1 MVRWPRNL
9 ALSILVAWAGAIVAG
24 PAMPRAAG
32 ARPSH
37 LLGQTSPYLLQ
48 HVDNPVDWYPWG
60 EEAMRKAKTED
71 RPIFLSIGYSAC
83 HWCHVMEREAFSDTE
98 VARILNERFVSIKV
112 DREERPDLDAIY
124 MNAVLAMTGRG
135 GWPMTLFLTPDRKPF
150 FGGTYYPKEGF
161 KRLIQSI
168 ADGWKSQRQEIQSS
182 ADTIAGLLADLQHV
196 SEEQPGAT
204 SASDPL
210 DGAAAAWKGS
220 YDAPNG
226 GFGKAP
232 KFPPHGA
239 LLVLLEAY
247 RTRGDAR
254 ALEMAERTLDAMARG
269 GIYDQVG
276 GGFHRY
282 STDARWFLPHFE
294 KMLYDNAL
302 LVPVYLDAWQASG
315 RDSYR
320 RVAEETLAWVA
331 REMTDPAGGFYA
343 TLDADSEGEEG
354 RYYLWTRTELEKT
367 VGPEDGP
374 LVADYFGTQAGGN
387 FRSGR
392 NILHVPVAP
401 AVFAAKRGLDET
413 ELAGTIGRARAKLL
427 RARQHR
433 TAPHRDDKVLAGWNG
448 LMISA
453 YARAYERTG
462 TEAYRQAAERAAR
475 FVLQNLRE
483 DGTLRV
489 SWRRGKVGPPGF
501 LDDHAFLARGLL
513 DLYDATSS
521 AAWRDEA
528 ALVARSASRFLDR
541 ERGGY
546 FFAAEGQDDLIVRPK
561 SLTDDSLPSG
571 NAVMAECLLRL
582 SRALGDRDLRA
593 EAIRTLDLAA
603 PTLASSPISSPYMV
617 LAARLRDADGADRV
631 VTAAAK
637 SVPAAAVA
645 SARAAT
651 RAGETRALATAGTA
665 PGKKGD
671 RVVPGTVLGRASPQ
685 RVVTTDLTAPDRPVR
700 PGQALTLSIRLDIR
714 EGWHVNSNTPS
725 LEYLIPTKIEFPDS
739 GSARVDQIVY
749 PEARLV
755 RLKFA
760 DTKLSVYE
768 GANTIRATIR
778 PPRDGARGE
787 RTVRARLTYQSCS
800 DTSCLAPETVEFL
813 VPLRVEGEPVTLA
826 EMGSPGE
833 GGSRASAGASTGSAA
848 APGSGLFASGEGV
861 GAVLRERGLLALLGL
876 VFLGGLA
883 LNLTPCIYP
892 MIPVTIGFFA
902 SQSRES
908 WLFRI
913 GLPSLYVLGMAAT
926 YSALGVAAG
935 LSGGLFGSTL
945 QNPFIV
951 GGLVVLFVVM
961 ALGMFGLF
969 EFRLPGSITR
979 LGGGR
984 RGPVGALVMGLTMGL
999 VAAPCIGPFVVGLL
1013 AFVGASASPFLGFCL
1028 FFVMAVGMGLPN
1040 LVLGVFSG
1048 SLSSLPRSGEWLVYA
1063 KKVMGIGMLAVALYF
1078 LQPFLKD
1085 RVMGVLGLVFAIVAG
1100 VYIGFL
1106 EKTRLASRLFPAL
1119 KALVGVALV
1128 AGGSWLSVPLLGAR
1142 AEPEW
1147 AAYSQEAFVRAST
1160 SGRPILIDFSAA
1172 WCVACKELDRFTF
1185 SDPRVLEET
1194 RRFVLLKADL
1204 TQYESPQVRQIR
1216 DRFDVI
1222 GLPTLVFIDGQ
1233 GNERADLRL
1242 YGFEDA
1248 QAFLARLRQVR

>member
-1 MVRWPRNL
+1 MS
-9 ALSILVAWAGAIVAG
+9 ALTILLGCACPILVGHRA
-24 PAMPRAAG
+24 PRAAG

-83 HWCHVMEREAFSDTE
+83 HWCHVMEREAFSDAE
-98 VARILNERFVSIKV
+98 IARILNERFVSIKV

-150 FGGTYYPKEGF
+150 FGGTYYPKEDF
-161 KRLIQSI
+161 KRLIRSI
-168 ADGWKSQRQEIQSS
+168 ADGWKRERQEVQTS
-182 ADTIAGLLADLQHV
+182 ADTIAGLLADLQRA
-196 SEEQPGAT
+196 SEEAPGAT

-210 DGAAAAWKGS
+210 DGAVAAWKGS
-220 YDAPNG
+220 YDAQNG

-254 ALEMAERTLDAMARG
+254 ALDMVERTLDAMARG

-282 STDARWFLPHFE
+282 STDAQWLLPHFE

-315 RDSYR
+315 REDFR
-320 RVAEETLAWVA
+320 KVAEETLAWVA

-354 RYYLWTRTELEKT
+354 RYYFWTGAELEKV

-374 LVADYFGTQAGGN
+374 LVADYFGARAGGN
-387 FRSGR
+387 FQAGR
-392 NILHVPVAP
+392 TILHVPVAP
-401 AVFAAKRGLDET
+401 AEFAARRGLGEA

-453 YARAYERTG
+453 YARAYEQTG
-462 TEAYRQAAERAAR
+462 SEAYRQAAERAAR
-475 FVLQNLRE
+475 FVLQNLRK

-489 SWRRGKVGPPGF
+489 SWRRGRVGPPGF

-513 DLYDATSS
+513 DLSDATSS
-521 AAWRDEA
+521 VAWRDEA
-528 ALVARSASRFLDR
+528 ALVARSAVRFLDR

-546 FFAAEGQDDLIVRPK
+546 YFSAEGQDDLIVRPK
-561 SLTDDSLPSG
+561 SLTDDALPSG
-571 NAVMAECLLRL
+571 NAVMAESLLRL

-603 PTLASSPISSPYMV
+603 PALASSPTSSPYMM
-617 LAARLRDADGADRV
+617 LAARLRDAGGAGGV
-631 VTAAAK
+631 L
-637 SVPAAAVA
+637 PAAVK
-645 SARAAT
+645 SSPAAT
-651 RAGETRALATAGTA
+651 RTGETRAQVAAGAA

-700 PGQALTLSIRLDIR
+700 PGQALTLSIRLDIQ
-714 EGWHVNSNTPS
+714 EGWHVNSNTPN

-739 GSARVDQIVY
+739 GSVRVDQVVY

-778 PPRDGARGE
+778 PPRESKPGE

-800 DTSCLAPETVEFL
+800 DATCLAPETIEFL
-813 VPLRVEGEPVTLA
+813 VPLRVEGEPVSLG
-826 EMGSPGE
+826 EMGSPAG
-833 GGSRASAGASTGSAA
+833 GGSQASAGASAGSSAV
-848 APGSGLFASGEGV
+848 PGSGLFAYGEGV

-926 YSALGVAAG
+926 YSVLGVTVG

-945 QNPFIV
+945 QSPWIV

-984 RGPVGALVMGLTMGL
+984 RGPLGALVMGLTMGL

-1013 AFVGASASPFLGFCL
+1013 AFVGASGSPFLGFCL

-1147 AAYSQEAFVRAST
+1147 AAYSQEAFARAST

-1222 GLPTLVFIDGQ
+1222 GLPTLVFVDGQ

-1248 QAFLARLRQVR
+1248 PAFLARLRQVR